1 MHASERFT
9 PDAADALRDAIADAG
24 GNEVFVAGR
33 LDAQGLIAEVVV
45 AARGGKA
52 SVPALSGFLDR
63 GDVLIHNHPS
73 GFLVPSDADM
83 AVASRVGE
91 NGVGSYIVDNEVRE
105 VYVVAEPVRAK
116 AIVALNPEELAGVL
130 EAGGKLASRLKDYE
144 PRASQLD
151 LVKAI
156 ARAMNQGSVLAAEAG
171 TGVGK
176 SFAYLIPA
184 LAWAARNKERVV
196 VSTATINLQRQLM
209 DKDIPLVASIFRKN
223 LKAVLVKGRGNYLC
237 HTRLMEALDEEGLF
251 AGSDHPLR
259 RIADWAETSPSGDR
273 ADLSFWPEDA
283 DWSRVCSEADS
294 CLGLRCPYR
303 DTCFVLKVKRDAADS
318 DLLVANHHILFSDLA
333 ARSSGAG
340 YESTAV
346 LPPFSIV
353 ILDEAHAVESSATSF
368 FSSELAKF
376 SVYKQLSR
384 LYRERRGRKFG
395 VMVKLQNVKGLP
407 AELFKRLPL
416 AFDTLKEAMAE
427 ADASALGLLGTNLNH
442 RLTIP
447 SAALDKMVL
456 APLSRLE
463 RAILEV
469 ANILKSALDDM
480 PDEAAQEQA
489 VQETELALH
498 RLVELA
504 SLCSRFA
511 RFEDD
516 PQSVYWLDRGRTGQG
531 EAFVKFCITP
541 ISIAEMMNESVFEPF
556 RSTICLSATLSVGG
570 SFGFWKQRVGLTLS
584 DAPSDCSLFPSPFPY
599 ETNAMLGT
607 PTDAPTPDD
616 PSWQAWVNT
625 AVYDLVAAS
634 GGKALVLFTS
644 YQVLRSCW
652 EAVKPRLDALGL
664 SAFRQGDDE
673 RSRLMDK
680 FKANIASVLFATDS
694 FWEGVDAPGET
705 LELVI
710 ITKLPFRVPTDPI
723 QMARAEAVEKHGGN
737 AFMDLSLP
745 EAVIRFKQGFG
756 RLIRHSDDRGAV
768 VVLDA
773 RLLKKR
779 YGQLFVASLPSCIRT
794 FAPLQELCSSIKSFI
809 GRPIAAA
816 TPDELGIPAR
826 MNQSKGSSAGS
837 KQTEG
842 MPAGIKQSEGMAT
855 RKKAGSSK
863 PARKKADGKKP
874 SGKKKPRT

>member
-1 MHASERFT
+1 MRASERFS
-9 PDAADALRDAIADAG
+9 PEAADLLRDAIADAG

-52 SVPALSGFLDR
+52 SVPALSGFLNR

-83 AVASRVGE
+83 SVASRVGE

-130 EAGGKLASRLKDYE
+130 EADGKLASRLKDYE
-144 PRASQLD
+144 PRTSQIE

-156 ARAMNQGSVLAAEAG
+156 TRAMNKGSVLAAEAG

-184 LAWAARNKERVV
+184 LAWAARNKERVA

-209 DKDIPLVASIFRKN
+209 DKDIPLVASIFKKN

-237 HTRLMEALDEEGLF
+237 HTRLLDALDEEGLF

-259 RIADWAETSPSGDR
+259 RIADWAETSPTGDR
-273 ADLSFWPEDA
+273 ADLSFWPEDVL
-283 DWSRVCSEADS
+283 WSRVCSEADD

-303 DTCFVLKVKRDAADS
+303 EKCFVLKVKRDAADS

-333 ARSSGAG
+333 ARSAGAG

-368 FSSELAKF
+368 FSAELARF
-376 SVYKQLSR
+376 SVYKQVSR

-416 AFDTLKEAMAE
+416 AFDTLREAMAA
-427 ADASALGLLGTNLNH
+427 ADASALDMLGSNQNY
-442 RLTIP
+442 RLTTP
-447 SAALDKMVL
+447 SPTLDTKVL
-456 APLSRLE
+456 VPLGRLE
-463 RAILEV
+463 RSLLEV
-469 ANILKSALDDM
+469 ANILKSALEDM
-480 PDEAAQEQA
+480 PDEAALEQA
-489 VQETELALH
+489 VQETELALR

-504 SLCSRFA
+504 SLCSRFS

-516 PQSVYWLDRGRTGQG
+516 PESVYWLDRGKTAQG
-531 EAFVKFCITP
+531 EAFVRFCITP
-541 ISIAEMMNESVFEPF
+541 VSIAELMNESVFEPF

-570 SFGFWKQRVGLTLS
+570 SFGFWKQRVGLALS
-584 DAPSDCSLFPSPFPY
+584 ETPSECTFFPSPFPY
-599 ETNAMLGT
+599 ETNALLGA

-616 PSWQAWVNT
+616 PAWQDWINK
-625 AVYDLVAAS
+625 AVYELIAAS
-634 GGKALVLFTS
+634 GGRALVLFTS
-644 YQVLRSCW
+644 YQVLRICW
-652 EAVKPRLDALGL
+652 EAVKPRLDELGL

-673 RSRLMDK
+673 RTRLMDK

-694 FWEGVDAPGET
+694 FWEGVDAPGKT

-737 AFMDLSLP
+737 AFMNLSLP

-779 YGQLFVASLPSCIRT
+779 YGQLFMDSLPPSLRSFT
-794 FAPLQELCSSIKSFI
+794 PLKDLCEAITSFI
-809 GRPIAAA
+809 GRPIIAAA
-816 TPDELGIPAR
+816 LETSVTPGSDKATATHATAR
-826 MNQSKGSSAGS
+826 QASGNKSSKGSSG
-837 KQTEG
+837 
-842 MPAGIKQSEGMAT
+842 T
-855 RKKAGSSK
+855 RKKRRPKG
-863 PARKKADGKKP
+863 
-874 SGKKKPRT
+874 

>member
-1 MHASERFT
+1 MRASERFT
-9 PDAADALRDAIADAG
+9 SDAADALRDAISDAG
-24 GNEVFVAGR
+24 GNEVFVAGK
-33 LDAQGLIAEVVV
+33 LDEQGLISEVIV

-73 GFLVPSDADM
+73 GILMPSDADLS
-83 AVASRVGE
+83 VASRVGE
-91 NGVGSYIVDNEVRE
+91 NGVGSYIVDNQVRE

-116 AIVALNPEELAGVL
+116 AIVALDPDELAGVL
-130 EAGGKLASRLKDYE
+130 ELGGKLASRLRDYE
-144 PRASQLD
+144 PRESQLQ

-156 ARAMNQGSVLAAEAG
+156 AKAMNKGSVLAAEAG

-184 LAWAARNKERVV
+184 LAWAARNKERVA

-209 DKDIPLVASIFRKN
+209 DKDIPLVASIFKKK

-237 HTRLMEALDEEGLF
+237 QARLLDALDEEGLF
-251 AGSDHPLR
+251 AGEDHPLR
-259 RIADWAETSPSGDR
+259 RIADWAESSPTGDR

-283 DWSRVCSEADS
+283 LWSRVCSEADD

-303 DTCFVLKVKRDAADS
+303 ENCFVLKVKRDAADS

-353 ILDEAHAVESSATSF
+353 ILDEAHAIETSATSF
-368 FSSELAKF
+368 FSAELARF

-407 AELFKRLPL
+407 AQLFQKLPL
-416 AFDTLKEAMAE
+416 AFETLKAAMAE
-427 ADASALGLLGTNLNH
+427 ADALALDLLGTDMNY
-442 RLTIP
+442 RLAKP
-447 SAALDKMVL
+447 SALLEKMVL

-469 ANILKSALDDM
+469 ANLLKTALEDM
-480 PDEAAQEQA
+480 PDEAVQEQA
-489 VQETELALH
+489 VQETELALK

-504 SLCSRFA
+504 SLCARFC

-516 PQSVYWLDRGRTGQG
+516 PQSVYWLDRGKTGQG
-531 EAFVKFCITP
+531 EAFVRFCITP
-541 ISIAEMMNESVFEPF
+541 ISIAELMNESVFEPF

-570 SFGFWKQRVGLTLS
+570 SFGFWKQRVGLSLS
-584 DAPSDCSLFPSPFPY
+584 DAPSDCTLFPSPFPY
-599 ETNAMLGT
+599 ETNAMLGA

-616 PSWQAWVNT
+616 PSWQAWIST
-625 AVYDLVAAS
+625 AVYDLIAAS
-634 GGKALVLFTS
+634 GGRALVLFTS
-644 YQVLRSCW
+644 YQVLKACW
-652 EAVKPRLDALGL
+652 ESVKPRLDLLGI

-680 FKANIASVLFATDS
+680 FKSNIASVLFATDS

-723 QMARAEAVEKHGGN
+723 QLARAEAVEKRGGN

-779 YGQLFVASLPSCIRT
+779 YGRLFIDSLPQCIRS
-794 FAPLQELCSSIKSFI
+794 FMPQSELCLTIKSFI
-809 GRPIAAA
+809 GKPIAA
-816 TPDELGIPAR
+816 
-826 MNQSKGSSAGS
+826 SSIDTGKNPPGDS
-837 KQTEG
+837 L
-842 MPAGIKQSEGMAT
+842 P
-855 RKKAGSSK
+855 RKKSG
-863 PARKKADGKKP
+863 GKKRR
-874 SGKKKPRT
+874 KNKD

>member
-1 MHASERFT
+1 MHANERFT
-9 PDAADALRDAIADAG
+9 PDAAEALRDAIADAG
-24 GNEVFVAGR
+24 GNEVFVAGK
-33 LDAQGLIAEVVV
+33 LDTQGLIAEVVV

-73 GFLVPSDADM
+73 GFLIPSDADM
-83 AVASRVGE
+83 SVASRVGE
-91 NGVGSYIVDNEVRE
+91 NGVGSYIVDNEVQE

-116 AIVALNPEELAGVL
+116 AIAALDPDQLAGVL

-156 ARAMNQGSVLAAEAG
+156 TKAMNQGSVLAAEAG

-184 LAWAARNKERVV
+184 LAWAARNKERVA

-209 DKDIPLVASIFRKN
+209 DKDIPLVASIFKKN

-237 HTRLMEALDEEGLF
+237 QARLLDALDEEGLF
-251 AGSDHPLR
+251 ADADHPLR
-259 RIADWAETSPSGDR
+259 RIADWAETSPNGDR

-283 DWSRVCSEADS
+283 IWSRVCSEADD

-303 DTCFVLKVKRDAADS
+303 EKCFVLKVKRDAADS

-340 YESTAV
+340 YEATAV

-353 ILDEAHAVESSATSF
+353 ILDEAHAIESSATSF
-368 FSSELAKF
+368 FSCELARF

-395 VMVKLQNVKGLP
+395 VMVKLQNVKGLS

-416 AFDTLKEAMAE
+416 AIDALRETMAE
-427 ADASALGLLGTNLNH
+427 ADASALLLLGTGLNF
-442 RLTIP
+442 RLTVP
-447 SAALDKMVL
+447 SEALDKMVL
-456 APLSRLE
+456 FPLSRLE
-463 RAILEV
+463 RSILEV
-469 ANILKSALDDM
+469 ANILKSALEDM

-489 VQETELALH
+489 VQETELALK

-504 SLCSRFA
+504 SLCSRFC

-516 PQSVYWLDRGRTGQG
+516 PEFVYWLDRGKTGQG
-531 EAFVKFCITP
+531 EAFVRFCITP
-541 ISIAEMMNESVFEPF
+541 ISIAQLMNESVFEPF

-584 DAPSDCSLFPSPFPY
+584 DAPADCTLFPSPFPY
-599 ETNAMLGT
+599 ESNAMLGT

-616 PSWQAWVNT
+616 PSWQNWINC
-625 AVYDLVAAS
+625 AVYDLIAAS
-634 GGKALVLFTS
+634 GGRALVLFTS
-644 YQVLRSCW
+644 YQVLRLCW
-652 EAVKPRLDALGL
+652 ESVKPRLDALGL

-673 RSRLMDK
+673 RSRLMDM

-779 YGQLFVASLPSCIRT
+779 YGQLFIASLPPCIRS
-794 FAPLQELCSSIKSFI
+794 FVPLKELCGTIKTFI
-809 GRPIAAA
+809 GRPIAVVPEEAK
-816 TPDELGIPAR
+816 GKPA
-826 MNQSKGSSAGS
+826 KETALKDVPAGS
-837 KQTEG
+837 I
-842 MPAGIKQSEGMAT
+842 PI
-855 RKKAGSSK
+855 R
-863 PARKKADGKKP
+863 
-874 SGKKKPRT
+874 KKPRPRKNRKPKG